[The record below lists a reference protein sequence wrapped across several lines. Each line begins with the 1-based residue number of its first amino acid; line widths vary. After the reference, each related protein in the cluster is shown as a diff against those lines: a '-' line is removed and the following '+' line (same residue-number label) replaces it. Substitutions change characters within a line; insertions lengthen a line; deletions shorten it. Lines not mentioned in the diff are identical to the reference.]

1 MTEAARM
8 VDAAQADPELSG
20 ALSFDSS
27 GVYVP
32 TTVEGFGILW
42 DFGSQTDAR
51 VGIYFIFL

>member
-42 DFGSQTDAR
+42 EPDR
-51 VGIYFIFL
+51 R